1 MLYKQAA
8 EVVMT
13 MLKQHLTIGQMDSV
27 GEYMMEHYLRDLLGY
42 YLETMIHEN
51 GNYLMGY
58 NRLKNEFHH
67 EDAGQSFHMIKKEDC
82 EIPPEIFRKIL
93 FLLMILTKACRQIL
107 GKYAVSVT
115 METASEKFFVVRFS
129 CDYSQNLDKNDHLHR
144 RESGMSQRYYGSDR
158 KNYGQYR
165 ISYRFSGKRKQ
176 IYLKLRD

>member
-1 MLYKQAA
+1 
-8 EVVMT
+8 
-13 MLKQHLTIGQMDSV
+13 
-27 GEYMMEHYLRDLLGY
+27 
-42 YLETMIHEN
+42 MIHEN

-115 METASEKFFVVRFS
+115 METASEKFLWYVSVVTIR
-129 CDYSQNLDKNDHLHR
+129 
-144 RESGMSQRYYGSDR
+144 
-158 KNYGQYR
+158 R
-165 ISYRFSGKRKQ
+165 ISIKMDRSFTPERIRNVTK
-176 IYLKLRD
+176 ILWI

>member
-67 EDAGQSFHMIKKEDC
+67 EDATGDFPEDSF
-82 EIPPEIFRKIL
+82 PPDDTHKS
-93 FLLMILTKACRQIL
+93 MQA
-107 GKYAVSVT
+107 
-115 METASEKFFVVRFS
+115 
-129 CDYSQNLDKNDHLHR
+129 D
-144 RESGMSQRYYGSDR
+144 SG
-158 KNYGQYR
+158 
-165 ISYRFSGKRKQ
+165 
-176 IYLKLRD
+176 